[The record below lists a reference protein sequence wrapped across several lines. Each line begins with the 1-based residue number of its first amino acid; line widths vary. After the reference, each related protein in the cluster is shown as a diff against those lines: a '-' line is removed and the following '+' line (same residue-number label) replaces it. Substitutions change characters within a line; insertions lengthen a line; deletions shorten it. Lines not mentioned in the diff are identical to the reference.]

1 MDLHHLYVQKDLRGQ
16 GIGRAL
22 VRAAE
27 AVADALGARSL
38 SVSSMPEN
46 DMAGQV
52 YLAMGFRESGSQMR
66 RFRRDF

>member
-1 MDLHHLYVQKDLRGQ
+1 
-16 GIGRAL
+16 
-22 VRAAE
+22 
-27 AVADALGARSL
+27 
-38 SVSSMPEN
+38 MPEN